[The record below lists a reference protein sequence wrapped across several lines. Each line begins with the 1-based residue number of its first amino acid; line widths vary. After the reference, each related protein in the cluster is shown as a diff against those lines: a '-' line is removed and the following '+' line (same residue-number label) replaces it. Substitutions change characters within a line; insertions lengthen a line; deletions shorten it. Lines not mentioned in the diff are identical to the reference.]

1 MADST
6 GEDGGPAQ
14 VPTASAQVNEAQPA
28 PAVEGAVDAPA
39 SHNATP
45 DHASTATNGDA
56 PQANSSSLEDTA
68 AGKSKSA
75 SPAQQGSNEGAPIA
89 PPATQA
95 MDKRKAGGKSATASN
110 NSPRST
116 PGPAEAVARR
126 AAAVPLPNNGREI
139 NMMTFMKSKA
149 KLLGGKLIAD
159 DGTELGVNDH
169 VYLVCEPPGDP
180 YYLCRIMEFLHVKSG
195 DASSPVDSLRVNWFY
210 RPRDCLSHKKDA
222 KLSKETIAALE
233 ADRAERAK
241 RPKWVLDEP
250 VGYVHRGEDH
260 PNKDSKNT
268 AQLLF
273 KMPPQ
278 GEHSER
284 GLDDKPLADEKAID
298 AYMERAK
305 QVAKTHVNVP
315 PFGTNFLDKAIQLY
329 YDNNYDAEAALKKL
343 KKVDRYKDL
352 KEPVLTKEELKKFEE
367 GVAKYGSEHRLIRLH
382 MKTDLPNS
390 VIVRF
395 YYLWKK
401 TPQGKVI
408 WGSYGG
414 RKGKKKRP
422 DMDWEDVEEVA
433 KKVAQGGG
441 RAWKRR
447 IDEELLREL
456 IAANEAAQ
464 LGTPEASSAN
474 ASLEGSVEPPKKKSK
489 TGDGETTTKKK
500 EKPAPAPK
508 QPTPPPPPIVPEQPK
523 WRTLPCAVC
532 KTLEIGVE
540 QPISCAH
547 CKLTVH
553 KQCYGMA
560 DQVVPSK
567 WVCDQ
572 CSNDRTPTVSTD
584 YACTLCPVHETKLEL
599 FEPPKVSHKKKTDR
613 EREKERLEREL
624 IDKAKQDYTKR
635 QTELNRPAL
644 PREPLKKTDGNNWM
658 HVLCAVFTPEIRFS
672 NARVLERAENQ
683 GMIPMSRYEMVC
695 KVCKARDHQG
705 ACISCSHT
713 GCNANFHVT
722 CAHEAGYTFGFDV
735 APQKASRKDRQTVA
749 LGSETGYMT
758 AAVWCKEHSV
768 KTIVHPMSEMVDD
781 TGRNALQLYVET
793 YKQADIA
800 LTGTARKANLLSQS
814 TKSTPPAIP
823 APASTIAV
831 NRRVSIASTVA
842 TGRGARNSSLGLAAK
857 TPEGEEGTPVSNTV
871 SEAPERKYDVQQ
883 RAGHRSIS
891 EAGTGCIS

>member
-1 MADST
+1 MADNT
-6 GEDGGPAQ
+6 C
-14 VPTASAQVNEAQPA
+14 
-28 PAVEGAVDAPA
+28 
-39 SHNATP
+39 
-45 DHASTATNGDA
+45 
-56 PQANSSSLEDTA
+56 
-68 AGKSKSA
+68 
-75 SPAQQGSNEGAPIA
+75 I
-89 PPATQA
+89 
-95 MDKRKAGGKSATASN
+95 
-110 NSPRST
+110 
-116 PGPAEAVARR
+116 
-126 AAAVPLPNNGREI
+126 
-139 NMMTFMKSKA
+139 
-149 KLLGGKLIAD
+149 
-159 DGTELGVNDH
+159 DH

-210 RPRDCLSHKKDA
+210 RPRDCLRYNNDTRLVYGTMHSDLCPLTSLRGKCNISHRSEIANLDEYRKQKDSFWFSQIFDRFIRRFYEVIPTSQIINVPEKVKKALDERWKFIAVEVGRVKELTSAVKLCKRCSGYCASHDSVDCAICKNSYHMNCVRPPLPKKPSRGFAWSCGPCSRAAERKLQERNTPTLGEKGTDVEEEEVFEEEEEDPALAASTRAPSPDTEMEVDQHPGTQAEIALAKMWPMRYLGIHCRVEDALQYDDRAIYPRASSRLGPRHQANVNVWHGRPVELVKPTEIKKRYIKSSSHKKDA

-422 DMDWEDVEEVA
+422 DMDVGEKLQAEVAHDVDDSAYDNDKAIAHKRRFQCKFCNTRESRQWRRAPGVSPGQTVPADKNSSSKDKSNRLILALCLRCAGLWRRYAIQWEDVEEVA

-572 CSNDRTPTVSTD
+572 CSNDRTPTVST
-584 YACTLCPVHETKLEL
+584 
-599 FEPPKVSHKKKTDR
+599 VS
-613 EREKERLEREL
+613 
-624 IDKAKQDYTKR
+624 ICS
-635 QTELNRPAL
+635 
-644 PREPLKKTDGNNWM
+644 LKDS
-658 HVLCAVFTPEIRFS
+658 VLC
-672 NARVLERAENQ
+672 
-683 GMIPMSRYEMVC
+683 
-695 KVCKARDHQG
+695 
-705 ACISCSHT
+705 
-713 GCNANFHVT
+713 
-722 CAHEAGYTFGFDV
+722 
-735 APQKASRKDRQTVA
+735 
-749 LGSETGYMT
+749 
-758 AAVWCKEHSV
+758 
-768 KTIVHPMSEMVDD
+768 
-781 TGRNALQLYVET
+781 
-793 YKQADIA
+793 
-800 LTGTARKANLLSQS
+800 
-814 TKSTPPAIP
+814 
-823 APASTIAV
+823 
-831 NRRVSIASTVA
+831 
-842 TGRGARNSSLGLAAK
+842 
-857 TPEGEEGTPVSNTV
+857 
-871 SEAPERKYDVQQ
+871 
-883 RAGHRSIS
+883 
-891 EAGTGCIS
+891 